1 VANFAAL
8 LFFPGGNP
16 ERCKLKT
23 TPNIMTSLS
32 TQMSPVWQCWLR
44 GVAKAGSTFF
54 TGDKTK
60 GFSAFVAPLL
70 LGGASHN
77 QILIMTDM

>member
-1 VANFAAL
+1 MNGQTRMSRACGNVSY
-8 LFFPGGNP
+8 PGYVVY
-16 ERCKLKT
+16 
-23 TPNIMTSLS
+23 SS
-32 TQMSPVWQCWLR
+32 Y

-54 TGDKTK
+54 NGDKTK

-70 LGGASHN
+70 FGGASHN